1 MRNALHSLMINT
13 LNIEYNVPL
22 NQGRIVYYNKAAN

>member
-1 MRNALHSLMINT
+1 MSNVLMHYTVTT

-22 NQGRIVYYNKAAN
+22 NQGRIVYKRAAN